1 MVPPKEIEKE
11 QPATLPADFS
21 EWDSGDVPATQPAIP
36 ATARVAVSSVADR
49 LPDSA
54 SHTSTTAHEEA
65 ERVFQPRQSQGVN
78 ESDEEFGEKSK
89 GSHKGMVLVVALVL
103 LVILFGIIL
112 LGYSR
117 SWFTTVMPKQPVVP
131 QPAMANTPQPVTTTS
146 LPQTAT
152 TTNTPAPVAA
162 TTAPDRLRP
171 QSEMMNHQL
180 DAPARISNDL
190 KMLAGKEAP
199 PPSSGFAGA
208 GMEGLGGGGAASNVF
223 SGQNGPK
230 VKVEASKKMSISA
243 GVAGGLL
250 VQKTAPNYPQIAKE
264 ARVSG
269 TVVIQ
274 ATISKAGSIENL
286 HVVNGPTML
295 RQAALDAV
303 KTWRYRPYLLD
314 GEPVEVETTVNVAF
328 SLGGR

>member
-1 MVPPKEIEKE
+1 MVPPEEIEKE
-11 QPATLPADFS
+11 QPTTLPADFS
-21 EWDSGDVPATQPAIP
+21 EWDSGDAPATQPAKP

-49 LPDSA
+49 LPNAA
-54 SHTSTTAHEEA
+54 SRTAATAHEEA
-65 ERVFQPRQSQGVN
+65 KRVFQPLQSQGVN
-78 ESDEEFGEKSK
+78 ERDEEFGEESK
-89 GSHKGMVLVVALVL
+89 GNHKRIMLVVALVL

-117 SWFTTVMPKQPVVP
+117 SRSTTVMPKQSVVL
-131 QPAMANTPQPVTTTS
+131 QSATTNTPQSATTS
-146 LPQTAT
+146 MPQTAAM
-152 TTNTPAPVAA
+152 NTPAPVAA
-162 TTAPDRLRP
+162 TTTPDHLRT

-180 DAPARISNDL
+180 NAPARISNDL
-190 KMLAGKEAP
+190 KMLAGKEP

-208 GMEGLGGGGAASNVF
+208 GMEGLGGGSAAGNVF
-223 SGQNGPK
+223 SGQNKPK
-230 VKVEASKKMSISA
+230 VKVEAPKRMSISA

-250 VQKTAPNYPQIAKE
+250 VQKTAPSYPQIAKE

-274 ATISKAGSIENL
+274 ATISKTGLIENL
-286 HVVNGPTML
+286 RVVNGPTML

-328 SLGGR
+328 TLGGR

>member
-1 MVPPKEIEKE
+1 MVPPEEIEKE

-21 EWDSGDVPATQPAIP
+21 EWDSGDDPATQPAIP

-49 LPDSA
+49 LPNSA
-54 SHTSTTAHEEA
+54 SRTSTTAHEEA
-65 ERVFQPRQSQGVN
+65 ERVFQPRQSQGVK
-78 ESDEEFGEKSK
+78 ERDEEFEEEESK
-89 GSHKGMVLVVALVL
+89 GNHKKMVLVAALVL
-103 LVILFGIIL
+103 LVILIGIISL
-112 LGYSR
+112 VYSR
-117 SWFTTVMPKQPVVP
+117 SRFTTVTPKQSVVP
-131 QPAMANTPQPVTTTS
+131 QPAMANTPEPVTTTS
-146 LPQTAT
+146 MPQPM

-162 TTAPDRLRP
+162 TTAPDRLHT

-180 DAPARISNDL
+180 NAPARISNDL
-190 KMLAGKEAP
+190 KMLAGKEP
-199 PPSSGFAGA
+199 PPSSGFVGA
-208 GMEGLGGGGAASNVF
+208 GMEGLGGGGATGNAF

-230 VKVEASKKMSISA
+230 VKVEAPKKMSISA

-250 VQKTAPNYPQIAKE
+250 VQKTAPTYPQIAKD

-274 ATISKAGSIENL
+274 ATISKAGLIENL
-286 HVVNGPTML
+286 HVVNGPVML
-295 RQAALDAV
+295 RKSALDAV

-328 SLGGR
+328 TLGGR